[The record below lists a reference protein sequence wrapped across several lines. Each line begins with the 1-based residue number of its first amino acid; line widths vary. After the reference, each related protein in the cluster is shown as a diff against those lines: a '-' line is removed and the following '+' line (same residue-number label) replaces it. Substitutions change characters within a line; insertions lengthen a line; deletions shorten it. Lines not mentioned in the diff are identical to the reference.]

1 MVVLEDAFDA
11 VGMGDEV
18 IVERPDTVD
27 ADVAIGAVEEG
38 EKADGVA
45 LDFAEAA
52 AKEVVGVT
60 GRPHG

>member
-1 MVVLEDAFDA
+1 MVVLEDALDT
-11 VGMGDEV
+11 VRMSDDV

-27 ADVAIGAVEEG
+27 ADVALGAVEEG
-38 EKADGVA
+38 EKADGLA

-52 AKEVVGVT
+52 AEEVAGMT